1 MKVLLI
7 TVYVLY
13 YSLCVDNEC
22 LNMILVGMME
32 IVVGGTVQKVV
43 SFNTIHFCTLLFS
56 MDSNILRTIEY
67 GAFIM

>member
-32 IVVGGTVQKVV
+32 IVVGGGLYKKW
-43 SFNTIHFCTLLFS
+43 
-56 MDSNILRTIEY
+56 
-67 GAFIM
+67 